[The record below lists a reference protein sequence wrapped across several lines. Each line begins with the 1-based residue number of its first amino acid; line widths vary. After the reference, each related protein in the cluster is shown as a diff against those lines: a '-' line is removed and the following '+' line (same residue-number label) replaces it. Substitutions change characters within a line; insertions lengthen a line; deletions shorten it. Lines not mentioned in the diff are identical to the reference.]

1 MRRNTPGWTA
11 RQSHAARWLQ
21 RSGLKSSQ
29 AWRLKMG
36 LRAAYA
42 AAREHNSAE
51 RARAELSSWVSWA
64 RRCRLDPFKKLA
76 ATVRSQFAAV
86 IREMFDHRSEAFVK
100 AMNGLLQ

>member
-1 MRRNTPGWTA
+1 MRRNPPGWTA

-21 RSGLKSSQ
+21 RSELKSSQ

-51 RARAELSSWVSWA
+51 RASAELSAWVSWA
-64 RRCRLDPFKKLA
+64 RRRRLDPFKKLA
-76 ATVRSQFAAV
+76 ATVRNHFDTV
-86 IREMFDHRSEAFVK
+86 IREMLDHRSQAFVK
-100 AMNGLLQ
+100 AMNSLLQ